1 MSKSVTLGGDRL
13 GSGKKQKINLH
24 NYERSTHDLSY
35 IWRSTMAAGTLV
47 PFICEV
53 ALPGDTFD
61 LNLQANIMT
70 HPTIGPLFGSFK
82 VQIDVF
88 QCPMR
93 LYQGQLHNNKLG
105 IGMKMNTVKLPILN
119 FTPPKI
125 DLTLPNIDVDNAQV
139 NPSCIM
145 SYLGVRGIGTQ
156 PAHGSGTRAMNGIPL
171 LAYWDI
177 YKNYYANKQQ
187 EIGVVVH
194 SPIETQATIDEVH
207 MDGVTIDPYPSV
219 PAFTIPIDASEFE
232 ISYSAGTFEP
242 STLVFKIQ
250 NTRYPTPTWV
260 ALNQLGV
267 MISDDL
273 IANAVWTYDMATQGV
288 GTIFGWSVNA
298 DLSGQKPIKLQEF
311 PLKEIDDMREAILA
325 HATSSSPFDVQAQ
338 GLKPYSYIFETMGSG
353 QQTIQQNQEGLAIKT
368 YQSDLLNNW
377 LNTDWIDGVDGISAI
392 TSVDTSGGS
401 FTIDAFQLARK
412 VYDMLNRIAVSGGTY
427 DDWLDAVYVHD
438 RYTRCESPMYMG
450 GLQQELIFQEVISN
464 AAVQDLGQPLGTLA
478 GRGRLGGNRK
488 GGNVTIKVDE
498 PSYIIGIVSLTP
510 RLDYS
515 QGNKWDVN
523 LQTIDDL
530 HKPALD
536 QIGFQELITEK
547 AAWWET
553 TWNGS
558 RWVQKSAG
566 KQPAWIDYMTN
577 INQVRGN
584 FAIESNEMFMVL
596 TRRYEWKDTGGIPE
610 IKDLTTYIDPMK
622 FNHIFAQTSLDAQN
636 YWTQIGVN
644 MDVRR
649 KISAKIMPN
658 L

>member
-13 GSGKKQKINLH
+13 GSGKKQKIHLH

-47 PFICEV
+47 PFLCEV

-119 FTPPKI
+119 FTPPII
-125 DLTLPNIDVDNAQV
+125 DLTLPNIDVDNSQI

-156 PAHGSGTRAMNGIPL
+156 PLHGSGTRAMNGIPL

-187 EIGVVVH
+187 EIGVVIH
-194 SPIETQATIDEVH
+194 SPIEIQATIDEVK
-207 MDGVTIDPYPSV
+207 MDGNVIDPFPAV
-219 PAFTIPIDASEFE
+219 PTFTIPVDAAEFE
-232 ISYSAGTFEP
+232 IAYSAGTFEP

-267 MISDDL
+267 LISDDL
-273 IANAVWTYDMATQGV
+273 VANAVWTYDMATQGV
-288 GTIFGWSVNA
+288 GTIFGWTVNA

-325 HATSSSPFDVQAQ
+325 HATSTSPFDVQAQ
-338 GLKPYSYIFETMGSG
+338 DLKPYKYIFETMGSG
-353 QQTIQQNQEGLAIKT
+353 AQTIQQNQEGLGIKT

-464 AAVQDLGQPLGTLA
+464 AAVQDAGQPLGTLA

-498 PSYIIGIVSLTP
+498 PSYIIGIISLTP

-584 FAIESNEMFMVL
+584 FAIETNEMFMVL
-596 TRRYEWKDTGGIPE
+596 TRRYEWKDTGGVPE